1 MTQYQ
6 LYAKEAAKIAAQN
19 ALVMDLIRDP
29 DNPLTSTDLYRLIE
43 RWPARYGRF
52 RGLADTLAA
61 REREAAADIND

>member
-1 MTQYQ
+1 MQTLTQYQ
-6 LYAKEAAKIAAQN
+6 LYAKEAAKIAAAN
-19 ALVMDLIRDP
+19 ALVMDLIRD

-61 REREAAADIND
+61 READIND